1 MRKRKQATKL
11 IGAVKLKTLSPEP
24 WKKEI
29 PMLYG
34 KFSKFS
40 QQTSK
45 FAGKF
50 RKALQESYKTTST
63 STMEIP
69 LGRVGSKKYME
80 GKKC

>member
-11 IGAVKLKTLSPEP
+11 IGTVKLKTLPEEGR
-24 WKKEI
+24 KSI